1 MSTSSRAQ
9 RVLGLTLLC
18 WVLVLASLWLRHTEQ
33 LDLTVYRAGARRVL
47 DGLALYDQP
56 WGDLPFTYPPFAALV
71 MVPLTV
77 LPAWAAGLVMPAVS
91 CAALVA
97 IWNCCGT
104 TRGRALALVPL
115 SLLLEP
121 VWMTLHFGQVNLVL
135 VALVLVDLGPRDH
148 RWRGVATGIAAGIKL
163 TPLIFV
169 AYLVVTGQWRAL
181 RHCLLAFAATVAVP
195 FLLVPADAW
204 RFWTR
209 VLLDS
214 GRIGAP
220 WYATNQSL
228 MGVLS
233 RLGGEAAWVAP
244 AWFVVASSVALGC
257 LWLARRLW
265 LDGDALAAVSACGLA
280 ALLASPVSWS
290 HHWVWA
296 IPLAVVLHRRLGAVV
311 AGVWASCF
319 TAAPFLLLPREHDAE
334 LAWTWEHLPGDAYV
348 WLGLGW
354 LALMACPSAA
364 PGHGP
369 SGSSGFE
376 SGVRGTAGV
385 PVATASK

>member
-1 MSTSSRAQ
+1 MSTSSQPR
-9 RVLGLTLLC
+9 RVIGLTLLC
-18 WVLVLASLWLRHTEQ
+18 WALVLASLWVQHTGQ
-33 LDLTVYRAGARRVL
+33 LDLTVYRAGGRRLL
-47 DGLALYDQP
+47 DGLALYEQP

-77 LPAWAAGLVMPAVS
+77 LPSWVAALVMPALS

-97 IWNCCGT
+97 IWRCCGT
-104 TRGRALALVPL
+104 PRGHALALVPL
-115 SLLLEP
+115 SLLVEP

-135 VALVLVDLGPRDH
+135 AALVLADLGLRDH

-204 RFWTR
+204 HFWTR

-214 GRIGAP
+214 SRIGAP

-233 RLGGEAAWVAP
+233 RLGGEATWVVP
-244 AWFVVASSVALGC
+244 AWFVIASSVALGC

-265 LDGDALAAVSACGLA
+265 LGGDALAAVSATGLA

-296 IPLAVVLHRRLGAVV
+296 VPLAVVLHRRLGPVV
-311 AGVWASCF
+311 ASLWVAGFVV
-319 TAAPFLLLPREHDAE
+319 APFLHLPREHDLE
-334 LAWTWEHLPGDAYV
+334 LSWTWEHVPGNAYV

-354 LALMACPSAA
+354 LGLMACVVRSENR
-364 PGHGP
+364 PGQP
-369 SGSSGFE
+369 ARTAKTTTFSS
-376 SGVRGTAGV
+376 
-385 PVATASK
+385 

>member
-1 MSTSSRAQ
+1 MSTSSQAR
-9 RVLGLTLLC
+9 RVIGLTLLC
-18 WVLVLASLWLRHTEQ
+18 WVLVLVGMWVRDTGQ
-33 LDLTVYRAGARRVL
+33 LDLAVYRAGGQRLL
-47 DGLALYDQP
+47 DQMALYEQP
-56 WGDLPFTYPPFAALV
+56 WGDLPFTYPPFAALA

-77 LPAWAAGLVMPAVS
+77 LPAWGAALVMPALS

-97 IWNCCGT
+97 IWRCCGT

-115 SLLLEP
+115 SLLVEP
-121 VWMTLHFGQVNLVL
+121 VWMTLIFGQVNLVL
-135 VALVLVDLGPRDH
+135 AALVLADLGLRDH

-181 RHCLLAFAATVAVP
+181 RRCLLAFAATVAVP
-195 FLLVPADAW
+195 FLLVPSDAW
-204 RFWTR
+204 HFWTR

-214 GRIGAP
+214 SRIGAP

-233 RLGGEAAWVAP
+233 RLGGEASWVAP
-244 AWFVVASSVALGC
+244 AWFVLASSAALGC

-265 LDGDALAAVSACGLA
+265 LGGDALAAVSASGLA

-296 IPLAVVLHRRLGAVV
+296 VPLAIVLHRQVGTVV
-311 AGVWASCF
+311 ASVWVAGF
-319 TAAPFLLLPREHDAE
+319 LVAPFLHLPREHDVE
-334 LAWTWEHLPGDAYV
+334 LTWTWEHLPGNAYV
-348 WLGLGW
+348 WLGLAW
-354 LALMACPSAA
+354 LGLMTSAVLR
-364 PGHGP
+364 GP
-369 SGSSGFE
+369 VGVGRRASSF
-376 SGVRGTAGV
+376 
-385 PVATASK
+385 ATS